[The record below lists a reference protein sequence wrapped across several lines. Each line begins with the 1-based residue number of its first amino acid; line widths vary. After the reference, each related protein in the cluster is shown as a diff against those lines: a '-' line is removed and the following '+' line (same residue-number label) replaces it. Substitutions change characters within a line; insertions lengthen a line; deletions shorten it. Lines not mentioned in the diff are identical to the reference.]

1 MKENRIRTI
10 GGLGLALIL
19 FMGAS
24 LFLWFQNVNLKAQVK
39 DYQSETQLLKQS
51 ENNLKQNI
59 EVLTDDYDKLY
70 KEKNGTA
77 NEELILA
84 ANVLFAS
91 IYNYDTSRP
100 DGNIIVRKDKAK
112 EAATDKVVDS
122 MFPKDS
128 SETVTTVDTV
138 SRLTKDPE
146 VYLMSSDSRQLQALV
161 VVDYEVSIAES
172 SELTGHYMYRITYNN
187 HMEKIDSIQNVGE
200 FE

>member
-10 GGLGLALIL
+10 GGTTLIL
-19 FMGAS
+19 LLGAS
-24 LFLWFQNVNLKAQVK
+24 LFLWFQNVNLKVQVK

-51 ENNLKQNI
+51 ENNLKQDI
-59 EVLTDDYDKLY
+59 ESLTDDYDKLY

-77 NEELILA
+77 NEDLIMA

-91 IYNYDTSRP
+91 VYNYDTSRP
-100 DGNIIVRKDKAK
+100 DGTIIVRKDKAK
-112 EAATDKVVDS
+112 EAATDKVVDA

-138 SRLTKDPE
+138 SRLTQDPE

-172 SELTGHYMYRITYNN
+172 SELTGHYMYKITYNN